1 MERLRQLHAFIRGR
15 LSQTTD
21 TEAEQAIKIRLS
33 IGLMVLLYFA
43 VPWTGSESWQAT
55 LLSLPVLVT
64 GLYYLGA
71 LGIAAG
77 IIMRPAPSP
86 LRRTLAI
93 MLDLA
98 SLSVL
103 MFYAGEMSVF
113 LFVLYLWVILGNGFR
128 YGPGYLHLSMAVA
141 IPGFIL
147 AITGGS
153 YWQQPEHQPF
163 GWSLLFL
170 LVLIPLYSAFLI
182 KKLHAA
188 IATAKQAN
196 EAKSR
201 FLANMSHE
209 LRTPL
214 NGVTGVADL
223 LSETRLNQQQ
233 RDLVQIMRSSA
244 NTLLD
249 LIENVLDIS
258 KIEAGKIVIR
268 HEDFDLHQ
276 LIHSIMQMQ
285 RPAANSK
292 NLQLLCHIDAS
303 CPYQLRGDP
312 QHLRQVLIN
321 LISNA
326 IKFTDSGDVKLLVT
340 LSDNHQTMA
349 HVRFEIEDTGIGI
362 PESALDR
369 IFDDFTQVGTAG
381 SNRTAGTGLGTT
393 ISRQLVHLMDGEIG
407 VSSEL
412 GVSSHFWFECPFEVV
427 NKESPTL
434 LSQKILVMAGQDIQP
449 TLGQTLEG
457 WGLQVTMVSQ
467 TTEAF
472 TQLLEADA
480 QGAPYAAL
488 LADAQCLH
496 DDSPAVFASMIKAE
510 SALHALSLVLL
521 NHDPWINAVDS
532 GFISVV
538 PDIEFKPQLFNAV
551 HAALG
556 STASVDANVIP
567 LSERFARSADRPPMH
582 ILVVEDNRVNQQ
594 VLTGILEQAG
604 HQPVI
609 AANGEA
615 AFDLAG
621 SGQQPF
627 DLVIMDMNMPDYSG
641 IEVMQTLRFI
651 DTSSHTPV
659 IMLTADATPEARE
672 RAEKA
677 GVDAFMTKPVN
688 SAALLQQIAAMQPAV
703 STVPA
708 AIQSQPEPIPD
719 IEAVWIDSQVLEDL
733 ALLGTQQNFL
743 TNLINGFREDCH
755 HHLQH
760 MRAAQYDDYLQLRES
775 LHALKGSATEMGARR
790 LATLCQQAETVKP
803 DELAQGRGIELTRD
817 IENALEQ
824 TLAALDNYLE
834 QHPQQA

>member
-1 MERLRQLHAFIRGR
+1 MERLRQLRTFIQQR
-15 LSQTTD
+15 LAQTTD
-21 TEAEQAIKIRLS
+21 TEAEQAIKIRLT
-33 IGLMVLLYFA
+33 IGFMVLLYFV
-43 VPWTGSESWQAT
+43 VPWSGTQSWQESIF
-55 LLSLPVLVT
+55 SLPVLVT
-64 GLYYLGA
+64 SLYYLGA
-71 LGIAAG
+71 LGIAVG
-77 IIMRPAPSP
+77 IILRPKPSP
-86 LRRTLAI
+86 IRRMIAI
-93 MLDLA
+93 ALDLS

-141 IPGFIL
+141 IPGFVI

-170 LVLIPLYSAFLI
+170 LILIPLYSAFLI
-182 KKLHAA
+182 KKLHVA
-188 IATAKQAN
+188 ITTAKQAN

-223 LSETRLNQQQ
+223 LSETRLNQHQH
-233 RDLVQIMRSSA
+233 DLVQIMRSSA

-258 KIEAGKIVIR
+258 KIEAGKIIIR

-292 NLQLLCHIDAS
+292 QLSLQCHIDAS

-312 QHLRQVLIN
+312 QHLKQVLIN
-321 LISNA
+321 LLSNA
-326 IKFTDSGDVKLLVT
+326 IKFTDTGEVKLLVS
-340 LSDNHQTMA
+340 LSDNHQASA
-349 HVRFEIEDTGIGI
+349 HVRFEIIDTGIGI

-381 SNRTAGTGLGTT
+381 ANRTAGTGLGTT

-412 GVSSHFWFECPFEVV
+412 GKGSRFWFECPFEIV
-427 NKESPTL
+427 NKEVPTL
-434 LSQKILVMAGQDIQP
+434 PPQKILVLAGNDIHSP
-449 TLGQTLEG
+449 LEQTLSE
-457 WGLQVTMVSQ
+457 WQLQPQIVSSM
-467 TTEAF
+467 TTALSVLLDAS
-472 TQLLEADA
+472 TQAS
-480 QGAPYAAL
+480 PYMAL
-488 LADAQCLH
+488 LVDTNCLR
-496 DDSPAVFASMIKAE
+496 DTSPAEFSRMLHAE
-510 SALHALSLVLL
+510 PALHSLSMVLL
-521 NHDPWINAVDS
+521 NHESPITAVDS

-538 PDIEFKPQLFNAV
+538 PDIQFKPQLFNAV

-556 STASVDANVIP
+556 ATAPAEANVIP
-567 LSERFARSADRPPMH
+567 LSERFARAADKPPLH
-582 ILVVEDNRVNQQ
+582 VLIVEDNRVNQQ
-594 VLTGILEQAG
+594 VLSGILAQAG

-609 AANGEA
+609 AASGED

-621 SGQQPF
+621 SAQTPF
-627 DLVIMDMNMPDYSG
+627 DIIIMDMNMPDYSG
-641 IEVMQTLRFI
+641 IEVMQTLRFM
-651 DTSSHTPV
+651 DTSSQTPV

-672 RAEKA
+672 RAENA

-688 SAALLQQIAAMQPAV
+688 SAALLQQIAAL
-703 STVPA
+703 
-708 AIQSQPEPIPD
+708 QPETTTITPETRTVQRAD
-719 IEAVWIDSQVLEDL
+719 IEAEWVDTQVLDDL
-733 ALLGTQQNFL
+733 AQLGSQQNFL
-743 TNLINGFREDCH
+743 ASLIEGFKQDSY

-760 MRAAQYDDYLQLRES
+760 LQSAKHDDYLQLRES

-803 DELAQGRGIELTRD
+803 DELSVGRGIELTDD
-817 IENALEQ
+817 IENALDQ
-824 TLAALDNYLE
+824 TITALHAYLQ

>member
-1 MERLRQLHAFIRGR
+1 MERLRQLQHFIQQR
-15 LSQTTD
+15 LAQTTD

-33 IGLMVLLYFA
+33 IGLLVLLYFV
-43 VPWTGSESWQAT
+43 VPWTGSQSWQESIF
-55 LLSLPVLVT
+55 SLPVLVT

-71 LGIAAG
+71 LGIAVG
-77 IIMRPAPSP
+77 IIMRPKPSP
-86 LRRTLAI
+86 VRRSMAI
-93 MLDLA
+93 VLDLS

-128 YGPGYLHLSMAVA
+128 YGPKYLYLSMAVA
-141 IPGFIL
+141 IPGFVI
-147 AITGGS
+147 AITGGT

-196 EAKSR
+196 AAKSR

-223 LSETRLNQQQ
+223 LSETKLSQQQ
-233 RDLVQIMRSSA
+233 RDLVQIMRNSA

-292 NLQLLCHIDAS
+292 KLSLRCHIDAN

-312 QHLRQVLIN
+312 QHLKQVLIN
-321 LISNA
+321 LLSNA
-326 IKFTDSGDVKLLVT
+326 IKFTDTGEVKLLVS
-340 LSDNHQTMA
+340 LSDNHQAAA

-381 SNRTAGTGLGTT
+381 SNRTTGTGLGTT

-412 GVSSHFWFECPFEVV
+412 GIGSQFWFECPFEVV
-427 NKESPTL
+427 NKENPIL
-434 LSQKILVMAGQDIQP
+434 IPQKILVLAGSDIRA
-449 TLGQTLEG
+449 TLEQTLDN
-457 WGLQVTMVSQ
+457 WDLQPHMVGRM
-467 TTEAF
+467 TEALSS
-472 TQLLEADA
+472 LLDSSA
-480 QGAPYAAL
+480 QESPFSAL
-488 LADAQCLH
+488 LVDAQCLQ
-496 DDSPAVFASMIKAE
+496 DSSPAEFAAMLQAE
-510 SALHALSLVLL
+510 KPLQSLSLVLI
-521 NHDPWINAVDS
+521 NHDPSITAADS
-532 GFISVV
+532 GFMTVV
-538 PDIEFKPQLFNAV
+538 PDIQFKPQLFNAV

-556 STASVDANVIP
+556 ATAPAEANVIP
-567 LSERFARSADRPPMH
+567 LSERFARQANQPPMH
-582 ILVVEDNRVNQQ
+582 ILIVEDNRVNQQ
-594 VLTGILEQAG
+594 VLSGILEQAG
-604 HQPVI
+604 HQPTV
-609 AANGEA
+609 AGSGEA
-615 AFDLAG
+615 AFDLVG
-621 SGQQPF
+621 SGKTLF
-627 DLVIMDMNMPDYSG
+627 DLIIMDMNMPDYSG
-641 IEVMQTLRFI
+641 IEVMQTLRFM
-651 DTSSHTPV
+651 DTSHRTPV

-672 RAEKA
+672 LAETA

-688 SAALLQQIAAMQPAV
+688 SAALLQQIVSLQPTTTTAEPETKTV
-703 STVPA
+703 S
-708 AIQSQPEPIPD
+708 SSD
-719 IEAVWIDSQVLEDL
+719 IEAAWVDPQVLDDL
-733 ALLGTQQNFL
+733 AQLGSHQNFL
-743 TNLINGFREDCH
+743 SSLVEGFKQDSY

-760 MRAAQYDDYLQLRES
+760 LQRAKNDDYLQLRES

-790 LATLCQQAETVKP
+790 LATLCQQAESIKP
-803 DELAQGRGIELTRD
+803 DELSQGRGAELTDD
-817 IENALEQ
+817 IENALDQ
-824 TLAALDNYLE
+824 TLSALNNYLQ